1 MRYIKTY
8 ESFNVNETMDMFTL
22 PVDPIKGAA
31 DVYKD
36 IYNSIKDTAIKPV
49 LEWLEDKGYD
59 LLESIKPSKES
70 VKKIYDFMMKTFGT
84 ISPDLNSETVSK
96 MIDAL
101 KLEKVVKENYQEDDY
116 HTVEGEN
123 IIVKILGTL
132 KYLFGLNIAS
142 GGLLGLVAGLV
153 ISGGSG
159 FVGAL
164 TYIGAFIATWILF
177 KILEVFGYY
186 TDDTAAVGYYDKS
199 KDKFPGRFKDSSN
212 TPPAQSS
219 SYKIPIGGL
228 KRFVFKDGKIQ
239 EEPGQGHF
247 WKEVKQ

>member
-142 GGLLGLVAGLV
+142 GGLLDLL
-153 ISGGSG
+153 
-159 FVGAL
+159 L
-164 TYIGAFIATWILF
+164 
-177 KILEVFGYY
+177 
-186 TDDTAAVGYYDKS
+186 D
-199 KDKFPGRFKDSSN
+199 
-212 TPPAQSS
+212 
-219 SYKIPIGGL
+219 
-228 KRFVFKDGKIQ
+228 
-239 EEPGQGHF
+239 
-247 WKEVKQ
+247 